1 MAASKKEY
9 LQCSHCGRKNRND
22 QDGADGFS
30 VREYNMG
37 LQISCPCGIMT
48 KICKTDLHLKAVWN
62 SRPKK
67 LVTVPKV
74 EVK

>member
-1 MAASKKEY
+1 
-9 LQCSHCGRKNRND
+9 
-22 QDGADGFS
+22 
-30 VREYNMG
+30 MG

-48 KICKTDLHLKAVWN
+48 KICKTDLHLNAVWN

-74 EVK
+74 EVKGLATDQAVEKVIKEREIDVF